1 MGSQSEGVAEMSH
14 LQNQDW
20 KPAEPLLLSIEQTSA
35 LLGISQG
42 TVKNLLRRGELVR
55 RKIGSRTLIPRSS
68 VQSFLKK
75 DHQTQGGT
83 SDEQSE

>member
-1 MGSQSEGVAEMSH
+1 MSP

-20 KPAEPLLLSIEQTSA
+20 KPSEPLLLSIEQTSA

-42 TVKNLLRRGELVR
+42 TVKNLLRRRELAR

-68 VQSFLKK
+68 VENFVKK
-75 DHQTQGGT
+75 DHPTQR
-83 SDEQSE
+83 